1 MFSKIYKNILKHL
14 SYSERD
20 YVRNTMDSAIYFF
33 LLYFYIY
40 LHNKM
45 INQDCPFN
53 LLRMG

>member
-1 MFSKIYKNILKHL
+1 MFSKNYKNILKRL
-14 SYSERD
+14 SHSERD
-20 YVRNTMDSAIYFF
+20 CVKNNLDSAIYFF
-33 LLYFYIY
+33 LLYLNIY